1 MIVALT
7 YDHRLLDGRE
17 AVTFLGEWD
26 LSVAVLVLP
35 DEQPADVMLVAV
47 GTNSESEGVHRGPS
61 QDAIGIMKLALR
73 SFLSFFCC
81 CDSKCNKARL
91 KRRIA
96 RKRRVDGVSWMDNCR
111 TWLFVAMRTLFFA
124 RLARNTHTTYH
135 GFLFFY
141 RFALQW
147 LMHGNEWNNEMGGPS
162 LRRGVP
168 ALGYATRDK
177 LCGVRGAPSL

>member
-47 GTNSESEGVHRGPS
+47 GTNSVSEGVHRGPS

-96 RKRRVDGVSWMDNCR
+96 RKRRVDGVSWMDYLSDMVVRRNAY
-111 TWLFVAMRTLFFA
+111 FVLRSSCKEYTYNVSWFPFLLSFRITMAHA
-124 RLARNTHTTYH
+124 R
-135 GFLFFY
+135 
-141 RFALQW
+141 
-147 LMHGNEWNNEMGGPS
+147 E
-162 LRRGVP
+162 
-168 ALGYATRDK
+168 
-177 LCGVRGAPSL
+177 